1 MRELTVWALFDT
13 GKGAYS
19 RALSNRCNIIS
30 IGIDKTNKSTAHFIN
45 LNLADYGYIFGNTTL
60 FDTLDQLPKP
70 DIILAS
76 PPCESW
82 SIASAMKGG
91 NAFYK
96 WEKGEKKLEIRTDK
110 EITSKNH
117 TPFKRYPDKTLYTRV
132 NGELCAFNTLQII
145 KRYAPNVWVIENP
158 QSSRL
163 FNYLE
168 YYHGMVGYRNISH
181 YNNYDDN
188 FPKKP
193 TCFYSNIEMSLNST
207 NKKARFYINP
217 GQDTTISTDYNIRSD
232 IPDELTISIFNQAME
247 AINNEYKQKTQ
258 RKEEGK

>member
-1 MRELTVWALFDT
+1 MSKEITVWALFDS

-19 RALSNRCNIIS
+19 RALKDKCNLIS
-30 IGIDKTNKSTAHFIN
+30 IGIDKTRKSKADFLN
-45 LNLADYGYIFGNTTL
+45 VNLACYDSIFGDNTL
-60 FDTLDQLPKP
+60 FRKLDTLPSP

-91 NAFYK
+91 NGFYK
-96 WEKGEKKLEIRTDK
+96 WKAGEKKLEIRTDK
-110 EITSKNH
+110 EITSRNH

-132 NGELCAFNTLQII
+132 NGELCAFNTYQII
-145 KRYAPNVWVIENP
+145 KKYAPTVWVIENP

-168 YYHGMVGYRNISH
+168 YYHGMVGYRNITH
-181 YNNYDDN
+181 YHNYDDN

-207 NKKARFYINP
+207 SKKASVHMHGGRGKTLP
-217 GQDTTISTDYNIRSD
+217 SDYNIRSD
-232 IPDELTISIFNQAME
+232 IPNELIITIFNQVKKV
-247 AINNEYKQKTQ
+247 IK
-258 RKEEGK
+258 